1 MVVALGLLGTLWAT
15 LMSIAWQIGF
25 GFFQLFPWL

>member
-1 MVVALGLLGTLWAT
+1 MVVALGLLGTLWT
-15 LMSIAWQIGF
+15 GLWYIAWQIGF